1 MYYRDV
7 SGLRFR
13 GLQAPIVGLAPQLGF
28 GVHLGFFSLW
38 G

>member
-13 GLQAPIVGLAPQLGF
+13 GLQALIVGLAPQLG
-28 GVHLGFFSLW
+28 LGFFSVW